1 MNSIVIMYYGWPQV
15 CFPESPNYCLPVLFL
30 SAHNFAQ
37 PGDLHIFLQMRP
49 SLKLS
54 RDVWNSKYNSLLVC
68 KFFKG
73 CYDWQKSSC
82 LVSGRWRLCKCII
95 FAILTLITCKFFLC
109 LTWFFILTKTC
120 LCVGPHRCVTVGYS
134 FWNKTGKCYGSLQ
147 EIEVTHT
154 VFNNRFFREHFQ
166 SSVNW
171 SVTQWLGV
179 L

>member
-1 MNSIVIMYYGWPQV
+1 MYYGWPQV

-30 SAHNFAQ
+30 SAHNFAK

-54 RDVWNSKYNSLLVC
+54 RDVWNSKYNSLLDC

-82 LVSGRWRLCKCII
+82 LVIHELVVVEDYVNALFLQYKPLLHANS
-95 FAILTLITCKFFLC
+95 FFV
-109 LTWFFILTKTC
+109 WHDFSSWPRPC

-147 EIEVTHT
+147 EIEVTHP
-154 VFNNRFFREHFQ
+154 VFNNRFFRQHFQ